1 MANYNDEE
9 IRIVTEMYI
18 VCKKPH
24 MYSKDSRVDEIIAFL
39 EESQCC
45 SKDLAVKLP
54 KFKDEVLKD
63 KDLTAMTA
71 DELWEAWKEW
81 SGDVSPQPFGQ
92 PLYQIKED
100 QTCQTKNESKS

>member
-1 MANYNDEE
+1 MANYSDED
-9 IRIVTEMYI
+9 IRICTEMYI

-39 EESQCC
+39 PE
-45 SKDLAVKLP
+45 
-54 KFKDEVLKD
+54 FKEEVLKD
-63 KDLTAMTA
+63 KDLTVMTP

-81 SGDVSPQPFGQ
+81 SGDISPQPFGK

-100 QTCQTKNESKS
+100 QTCQTKNESKN